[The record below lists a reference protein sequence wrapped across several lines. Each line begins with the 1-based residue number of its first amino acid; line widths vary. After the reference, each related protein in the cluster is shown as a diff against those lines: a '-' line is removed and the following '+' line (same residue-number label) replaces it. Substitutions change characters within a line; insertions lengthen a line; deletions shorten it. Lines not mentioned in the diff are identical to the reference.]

1 MTVPLR
7 EPDESAVA
15 MSGFHAVFDAFLW
28 RSTAGL
34 TPSSNQNIP
43 ATVGLGAAAPE
54 LFDRNTSTIV
64 LTVLRIANPDG
75 ADGTAHVEV

>member
-1 MTVPLR
+1 MAER
-7 EPDESAVA
+7 EAAASAV
-15 MSGFHAVFDAFLW
+15 SIILIHAVFDAFLW